1 MKLSGPNQACAS
13 PARQSESGAVRD
25 CSAEAI
31 RPLKNSEHPPDNL
44 TMATPLPLPLPWHV
58 RLEQE
63 IVARHGELI
72 DKAMKVLREAQQPPK
87 AG

>member
-1 MKLSGPNQACAS
+1 
-13 PARQSESGAVRD
+13 
-25 CSAEAI
+25 
-31 RPLKNSEHPPDNL
+31 
-44 TMATPLPLPLPWHV
+44 MATPLPLPLPWHV